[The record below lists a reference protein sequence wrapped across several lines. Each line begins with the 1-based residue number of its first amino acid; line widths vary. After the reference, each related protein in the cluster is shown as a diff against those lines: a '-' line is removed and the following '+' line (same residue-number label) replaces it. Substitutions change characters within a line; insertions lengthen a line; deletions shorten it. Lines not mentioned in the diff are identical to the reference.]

1 MIAVLPATTCALV
14 ARQDRTG
21 ARRYRIGEYTP
32 SCQCPLAAR
41 LVLAAV
47 FAVAGTTKLAERE
60 GSIRALEGFG
70 VPTHLSPIGA
80 CLLPLAEL
88 AVAIGLVFPASA
100 WVAAVAAA
108 ALLGMFTA
116 AIGLNLARGRGPLR
130 RQTTTGTPNDREA

>member
-1 MIAVLPATTCALV
+1 M
-14 ARQDRTG
+14 
-21 ARRYRIGEYTP
+21 
-32 SCQCPLAAR
+32 
-41 LVLAAV
+41 
-47 FAVAGTTKLAERE
+47 
-60 GSIRALEGFG
+60 
-70 VPTHLSPIGA
+70 PTHLSPIGA

-130 RQTTTGTPNDREA
+130 RQTTTSTPNDREA